1 MDFSHQA
8 CQKESQRMMP
18 VLYGT
23 GRKTQVIPAIFLTVG
38 AKTKIKNFILKDK
51 FFRIH
56 KVLIYSKTLLLEL
69 FLQNSEHCLDFV
81 MIFTTLSYSLCYLY

>member
-23 GRKTQVIPAIFLTVG
+23 GRKTQVIPYRRIYDSARENIKEKFLFP
-38 AKTKIKNFILKDK
+38 KTRFSDGNLQSA
-51 FFRIH
+51 
-56 KVLIYSKTLLLEL
+56 YPKTLL
-69 FLQNSEHCLDFV
+69 
-81 MIFTTLSYSLCYLY
+81 

>member
-23 GRKTQVIPAIFLTVG
+23 GRKTQVIPAIFMTVRVE
-38 AKTKIKNFILKDK
+38 KKKEKFLFPKSNFSDGNL
-51 FFRIH
+51 
-56 KVLIYSKTLLLEL
+56 
-69 FLQNSEHCLDFV
+69 
-81 MIFTTLSYSLCYLY
+81 